1 MTEGEGKYPDK
12 PWIPA
17 DYNETLLVEEIL
29 GGKKDLF
36 RLLVE
41 RYQQKVHAMGLSF
54 FHNQEDAADFTQDV
68 FIRSY
73 RSLDAFRGQSR
84 FSTWLYRIAYNTAV
98 NSINRR
104 KEYHSLA
111 EEPVTEN
118 ESPELYI
125 LRIAA
130 QEAVRSAVAELPE
143 KFRVC
148 VDLYFFYDCSIKEI
162 GEITGFPEN
171 TIKSHVF
178 RGKKLLREK
187 LADEQ

>member
-1 MTEGEGKYPDK
+1 MTEGEGKYPGK
-12 PWIPA
+12 QRIPS
-17 DYNETLLVEEIL
+17 DFNETLLVEEIL
-29 GGKKDLF
+29 GGKKELF

-68 FIRSY
+68 FLRSY
-73 RSLDAFRGQSR
+73 RSLAAFRGQAR
-84 FSTWLYRIAYNTAV
+84 LSTWLYRIAYNTAV
-98 NSINRR
+98 NNINRR

-111 EEPVTEN
+111 EEPVTED
-118 ESPELYI
+118 ESPELHI

-143 KFRVC
+143 KYRVC
-148 VDLYFFYDCSIKEI
+148 VDLYFFYDCSIREI
-162 GEITGFPEN
+162 GDITGFPEN

-187 LADEQ
+187 LADER

>member
-1 MTEGEGKYPDK
+1 MTEEEGKYPDR
-12 PWIPA
+12 PQIP
-17 DYNETLLVEEIL
+17 DEFNETLLVEEIL
-29 GGKKDLF
+29 GGNKELF

-73 RSLDAFRGQSR
+73 RSLGAFRGQSR
-84 FSTWLYRIAYNTAV
+84 LSTWLYRIAYNTAV
-98 NSINRR
+98 NNINRR

-118 ESPELYI
+118 DNPELHI
-125 LRIAA
+125 LQIAA

-143 KFRVC
+143 KYRIC

-162 GEITGFPEN
+162 EEITGFPEN

-187 LADEQ
+187 LADER